1 MSGPVVDWSGHDGTR
16 TSERYRAMALRQV
29 RGISPSYERLCVG
42 VAEDPEL
49 IARLDALPAPKRQ
62 PNLLFAAVRFLGG
75 PTDSY
80 AGFRGFV
87 RSHWDAVAAT
97 MFARRTQTNEPRR
110 CTALLPVLATL
121 PQPLALLEVGASAG
135 LCLYPDRYAYRYGD
149 DSQLGTSRV
158 VLDCRVSGPV
168 PRPRAMPTV
177 VWRAGLDLNP
187 LDLRDEDDVRWLEAL
202 VWPEQTERFALLR
215 AAIDIARADP
225 VAVTSGDLT
234 RDLASVAAAAPSQS
248 TLVVFHSAVLAYLDT
263 AQREQFRASV
273 TELAGHRPT
282 VWVSNEGAG
291 VVVDIASTHDSAPFV
306 LARDGV
312 PLAFTSPHGDW
323 LEWLPDSPQ

>member
-1 MSGPVVDWSGHDGTR
+1 
-16 TSERYRAMALRQV
+16 
-29 RGISPSYERLCVG
+29 
-42 VAEDPEL
+42 
-49 IARLDALPAPKRQ
+49 
-62 PNLLFAAVRFLGG
+62 
-75 PTDSY
+75 
-80 AGFRGFV
+80 
-87 RSHWDAVAAT
+87 
-97 MFARRTQTNEPRR
+97 
-110 CTALLPVLATL
+110 
-121 PQPLALLEVGASAG
+121 
-135 LCLYPDRYAYRYGD
+135 
-149 DSQLGTSRV
+149 
-158 VLDCRVSGPV
+158 
-168 PRPRAMPTV
+168 MPTV
-177 VWRAGLDLNP
+177 VWRSGLDLNP
-187 LDLRDEDDVRWLEAL
+187 LDVRDEDDVRWLEAL

-234 RDLASVAAAAPSQS
+234 SDLASVAAAAPSQA

-273 TELAGHRPT
+273 TELARRRPT

-323 LEWLPDSPQ
+323 LEWLPDSPR